1 MPSLLPTFFL
11 SHGGGPWPYMQGEF
25 RAHFAQLEAA
35 LQQVP
40 RQLDIAPK
48 AILAISGHWQEREFA
63 VMSSPAPPMIYD
75 FGGFPPETY
84 QIRYPS
90 PGAPALAEK
99 VAGLIRAAGLPS
111 HLDPARGYDHG
122 VYSVL
127 AVAWPQ
133 ANIPVL
139 QVSLRADFDP
149 AAHLALGRALAP
161 LRSEGV
167 LIIGSGSS
175 YHNLRSFFEDGPNHP
190 REESAQFDAWLRQT
204 MAAPPAQRTQALLDW
219 ERAAP
224 HARLVQPTPDHFL
237 PLHVAVGAAESSPAT
252 LIYHEDTFFR
262 RLSVSSFRLG

>member
-11 SHGGGPWPYMQGEF
+11 SHGGGPWPYMEGEF
-25 RAHFAQLEAA
+25 RTHFAQLEAA
-35 LQQVP
+35 LKHVP
-40 RQLDIAPK
+40 SQLDTAPK
-48 AILAISGHWQEREFA
+48 AICAISGHWEERDFA
-63 VMSSPAPPMIYD
+63 VMSSPAPPMVYD

-84 QIRYPS
+84 QIRYAS
-90 PGAPALAEK
+90 PGAPDLAQHT
-99 VAGLIRAAGLPS
+99 AGLIRAAGLPT

-133 ANIPVL
+133 ANVPVY

-161 LRSEGV
+161 LRAEGV

-175 YHNLRSFFEDGPNHP
+175 YHNLRSFFDDGPNRP
-190 REESAQFDAWLRQT
+190 REESAEFDAWLRAT
-204 MAAPPAQRTQALLDW
+204 MAAPPPQRTDALLHW
-219 ERAAP
+219 QTAAP

-237 PLHVAVGAAESSPAT
+237 PLHVALGAAESEPAT
-252 LIYHEDTFFR
+252 LIYHQDDFFR